1 MVWRPPNPDR
11 SVLRAL
17 ALIALAAA
25 PPAAAQSPIPAAA
38 PASHGRTQWRVDVTH
53 SELMFRIRHLVS
65 RVPGTFL
72 DWSGVL
78 AVNPDDLAGG
88 SVEVTIQAASI
99 STRNDRRDSDLRS
112 ANFFEVETYPTMTFV
127 SRTVTVSGERMTV
140 EGDLTIRGSTRPVVL
155 EGSYEGVVGE
165 PGRRRIG
172 FSAATTIN
180 RLDYGLT
187 WNRLVEGGG
196 VVLGDEVAIAITI
209 AAVET
214 APAG

>member
-38 PASHGRTQWRVDVTH
+38 PAPDGRAQWRVDVTH

-78 AVNPDDLAGG
+78 AVNPDDL
-88 SVEVTIQAASI
+88 
-99 STRNDRRDSDLRS
+99 
-112 ANFFEVETYPTMTFV
+112 
-127 SRTVTVSGERMTV
+127 ERMTV
-140 EGDLTIRGSTRPVVL
+140 EGDLTIRGITRPVVL
-155 EGSYEGVVGE
+155 DGSYEGVVGE

>member
-1 MVWRPPNPDR
+1 MVWRHPNPDR

-78 AVNPDDLAGG
+78 AVNPDDL
-88 SVEVTIQAASI
+88 
-99 STRNDRRDSDLRS
+99 
-112 ANFFEVETYPTMTFV
+112 
-127 SRTVTVSGERMTV
+127 ERMTV
-140 EGDLTIRGSTRPVVL
+140 EGDLTIRGITRPVVL
-155 EGSYEGVVGE
+155 DGSYEGVVGE